1 MSSFQNKSS
10 FKERIMPKSAQ
21 KNFKIATSADQE
33 FAGPI
38 FLVVKEAYDSK
49 TNPYFNFDGNHF
61 DMLRLSFI
69 C

>member
-1 MSSFQNKSS
+1 
-10 FKERIMPKSAQ
+10 MPKSAQ